1 MNRSERILKS
11 ESARLRRAK
20 IRDIVNKKIS
30 TYIQNCIDF
39 ELKEKNKKLRFK
51 IIYLFYFTNTS

>member
-20 IRDIVNKKIS
+20 IRDIVNNRITNLYSKLHRLRIKRKKMKS
-30 TYIQNCIDF
+30 
-39 ELKEKNKKLRFK
+39 
-51 IIYLFYFTNTS
+51 

>member
-20 IRDIVNKKIS
+20 IRDIVNNRITNLYSKLHRLRIKRKKIKS
-30 TYIQNCIDF
+30 
-39 ELKEKNKKLRFK
+39 
-51 IIYLFYFTNTS
+51 

>member
-20 IRDIVNKKIS
+20 IRDIVNNRITNLYSKLHRP
-30 TYIQNCIDF
+30 
-39 ELKEKNKKLRFK
+39 ELKEKNEKLRF
-51 IIYLFYFTNTS
+51 

>member
-20 IRDIVNKKIS
+20 IRDIVNKKNINLYS
-30 TYIQNCIDF
+30 KLHRLRI
-39 ELKEKNKKLRFK
+39 KRKKIK
-51 IIYLFYFTNTS
+51 AKV